1 MNSVKKEEEEDEIQK
16 LYNNIKKN
24 LVETAN
30 IATDT
35 LSSLNEQ
42 GNKIDHISQEV
53 DEVDN
58 KVDKSY
64 KLVNKISFM
73 KRMFGYFSLKKTE
86 LDKKQIKNKDYKP
99 VIENELSITTPNKV
113 EELDEMLVL
122 TKQLSIMSNEMN
134 SEIGIQNEKIDQI
147 DRKVENT
154 DLNLKKLN
162 KRIKKL

>member
-1 MNSVKKEEEEDEIQK
+1 
-16 LYNNIKKN
+16 
-24 LVETAN
+24 
-30 IATDT
+30 
-35 LSSLNEQ
+35 
-42 GNKIDHISQEV
+42 
-53 DEVDN
+53 
-58 KVDKSY
+58 
-64 KLVNKISFM
+64 M